1 MNDTRFRIKDLRFK
15 NTGFTLIELLVVI
28 AIIAILVAFAVANY
42 VGVRSRANDIKKK
55 TELTAIKNAL
65 RLYYNDN
72 ASYPGP
78 TTETSNTFDGCGSG
92 SPPSDDCLTT
102 CAGQFAVGP
111 TGCDIV
117 YMKQLPLA
125 SDYAWSYAQR
135 DSGDDFCLWATLET
149 TSDAEIANSQAKCS
163 SQCASLVGAA
173 DYAVCA
179 D

>member
-1 MNDTRFRIKDLRFK
+1 MNKRITDYWLPITNK
-15 NTGFTLIELLVVI
+15 GFTLIELLVVI

-55 TELTAIKNAL
+55 TELSAIKNAL

-72 ASYPGP
+72 AMYPGP
-78 TTETSNTFDGCGSG
+78 STQTSNTLSGCGSA
-92 SPPSDDCLTT
+92 SPPSDDCMTA

-117 YMKQLPLA
+117 YMKQLPPA
-125 SDYAWSYAQR
+125 SDYTWNYAQR

-163 SQCASLVGAA
+163 SQCSLLVDSN
-173 DYAVCA
+173 DYVVCA